1 MHYQTTLVY
10 TEPLL
15 RQAVFAFWRRT
26 VGVGFL
32 LALLFLACA
41 FAFLVWQGNRSWF
54 VGALGAIVVA
64 GFGIAAAIY
73 FVHIRNSL
81 ARFRAMGASEATLVL
96 EDSSFTV
103 STGLGSST
111 LQWSAVKEVW
121 QFPSFWLLLFS
132 RAQFLTLPLASVPAD
147 AQEFILSQV
156 AAAGGKVASSTPDR
170 RASSRDRSMS
180 AAPPDKPSLGVHET
194 P

>member
-1 MHYQTTLVY
+1 MHYQTTLVC

-41 FAFLVWQGNRSWF
+41 FALLVWQGNRSWF
-54 VGALGAIVVA
+54 VGALGAIIVG
-64 GFGIAAAIY
+64 GFGIAGAVY
-73 FVHIRNSL
+73 FVHIHNAL
-81 ARFRAMGASEATLVL
+81 AKFRAMGAPDATLVL
-96 EDSSFTV
+96 DDSSFTV

-111 LQWSAVKEVW
+111 LLWSAVKEVW

-132 RAQFLTLPLASVPAD
+132 KAQFMTLPLASVPAD
-147 AQEFILSQV
+147 AQEFILSKV
-156 AAAGGKVASSTPDR
+156 AAAGGKVA
-170 RASSRDRSMS
+170 
-180 AAPPDKPSLGVHET
+180 G
-194 P
+194 